1 MIQFYLRLVRGAARS
16 VADLERTLLK
26 YVLDFPGLMLWLFVV
41 LLLTVL
47 SDVLAPITAVWDR
60 EALVW

>member
-16 VADLERTLLK
+16 VADLEGTLLK

-41 LLLTVL
+41 LWLTVL
-47 SDVLAPITAVWDR
+47 SDVLAPITAVWDQ

>member
-41 LLLTVL
+41 LWLTVF

>member
-41 LLLTVL
+41 LWLTVL
-47 SDVLAPITAVWDR
+47 SDVLAPITAVWDQ